1 MKRQFFSIHG
11 SISSIAFFLMAL
23 LLSLVAFSGYFN
35 TQQFQFAVA
44 AADSTN
50 STGGNQGQ
58 ENSNQTA
65 DNSDDSKSRNDFAV
79 TDESSIVII
88 NVLANDKNQDNQIL
102 SINNVSKPFF
112 GFANANNDGTVTY
125 VPYQMKL
132 QGGAILFDSFKY
144 TALQS
149 QSGFGPSID
158 SDSYEATVTVKI
170 IQRNDPPIAYDTHYE
185 NQKNTLLSFYLRGF
199 DEDGNKISF
208 IIVSN
213 ASLGRV
219 DFDPAT
225 GKVDYDP
232 YFDNVND
239 DEIIYAVSDGLAT
252 SLPASI
258 KITTIEGPEETP
270 SDEGSGGNYDS
281 PSPPPSPPP
290 DPCDQVHYGTNNT
303 AICDNNDGGSNGDN
317 SGGSTGG
324 NSTSGSEQHN
334 PVADAGS
341 SLTLF
346 SGDNSVLDGTGSSD
360 QDGDSLSYQWSQI
373 SGPTVSLN
381 NAQTA
386 HPSFTAPV
394 VSQVTTLKFQLIVN
408 DGHTDSLP
416 SIVLVTVV
424 PKPDIQIDV
433 LPGVYPNVI
442 YKNRPNELI
451 PVAILG
457 SNSLSV
463 SDINS
468 SSLRFGLNSAIA
480 ISIEFKDVDGDG
492 HTDLVGNY
500 RVGDAGLGASSTKAC
515 IVGTVSDGSS
525 GANVSFTACDSVVMT
540 NAPRN

>member
-1 MKRQFFSIHG
+1 
-11 SISSIAFFLMAL
+11 MAL
-23 LLSLVAFSGYFN
+23 LLSLVAFGGHFN
-35 TQQFQFAVA
+35 AQQYQFALA
-44 AADSTN
+44 AADSNN
-50 STGGNQGQ
+50 STSSNQGQ
-58 ENSNQTA
+58 ENSNEQTA
-65 DNSDDSKSRNDFAV
+65 DNSDDSKSRNDLAV

-88 NVLANDKNQDNQIL
+88 NVLANDKNHDNQIL

-112 GFANANNDGTVTY
+112 GFANANNDGTITY

-149 QSGFGPSID
+149 QSGFGPAID
-158 SDSYEATVTVKI
+158 NNSYEATVTVKI
-170 IQRNDPPIAYDTHYE
+170 IQRNDPPIAYDAHYE

-219 DFDPAT
+219 DFDPVA

-232 YFDNVND
+232 YFDNIND
-239 DEIIYAVSDGLAT
+239 DEIIYAVSDGLTT

-258 KITTIEGPEETP
+258 KITTVEGPEEIP
-270 SDEGSGGNYDS
+270 ALDGGSGGNYDN

-290 DPCDQVHYGTNNT
+290 DPCDQVHYETNNT
-303 AICDNNDGGSNGDN
+303 AICDNNDGGS
-317 SGGSTGG
+317 SGGDSGGGTGG
-324 NSTSGSEQHN
+324 NSTSGSQQHS
-334 PVADAGS
+334 PVANAGS

-360 QDGDSLSYQWSQI
+360 QDGDSLSYRWSQI

-394 VSQVTTLKFQLIVN
+394 VSAPTTLKFRLIVN

-416 SIVLVTVV
+416 STVIVTVL
-424 PKPDIQIDV
+424 PRPDIKIDV

-442 YKNRPNELI
+442 YKNRPNEVI

-480 ISIEFKDVDGDG
+480 ISIEFKDVNGDG

-500 RVGDAGLGASSTKAC
+500 RVGDAGLGSSTKAC

-525 GANVSFTACDSVVMT
+525 GANVSFKACDSVVMT
-540 NAPRN
+540 NAPR